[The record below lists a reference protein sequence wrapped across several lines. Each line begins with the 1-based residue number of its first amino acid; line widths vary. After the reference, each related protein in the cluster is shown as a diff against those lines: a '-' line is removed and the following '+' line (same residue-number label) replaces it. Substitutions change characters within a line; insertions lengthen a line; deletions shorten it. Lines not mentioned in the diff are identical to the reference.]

1 MPESFSFCKSSQ
13 YGCLL
18 CLAKDKELQ
27 HLILNDGQKQTRK
40 CYSKA
45 VATSQIFDIKENG

>member
-45 VATSQIFDIKENG
+45 VATSQIFDIKEND